1 MEDRDRVAGLVGH
14 KVAVMLSNVE
24 AGSVEIIATLDWVRG
39 DGIVLPEIGDLAV
52 DSYDGPWIFSFSI

>member
-1 MEDRDRVAGLVGH
+1 
-14 KVAVMLSNVE
+14 MLSNVE